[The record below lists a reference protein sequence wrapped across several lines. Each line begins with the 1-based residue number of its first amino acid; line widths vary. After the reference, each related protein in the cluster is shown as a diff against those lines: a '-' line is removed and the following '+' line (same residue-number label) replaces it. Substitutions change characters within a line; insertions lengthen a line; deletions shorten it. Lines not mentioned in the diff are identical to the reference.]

1 MADEAEPRACADGQQ
16 QLGELVGT
24 LDVQQIFKI
33 GAVGKVAGCRVL
45 TGFIRV
51 GCNIRILRENLIL
64 YEGKLQSLRSNKDA
78 VDQVD
83 APNECGMSFDDYQGM
98 EPEDRVEVYKGR
110 DVLDD
115 DEVRSGV
122 EALVRRRIEDTA
134 ASPVAGRVLD
144 AAIDNGYHQQLLD
157 AAIIGL
163 ARFLGDNRD
172 AFRRRAYLQ
181 PLSLLLDVLTVT

>member
-1 MADEAEPRACADGQQ
+1 MAALIRPPPSK

-45 TGFIRV
+45 DGYVRV
-51 GCNIRILRENLIL
+51 GCNIRILRGNLIV

-115 DEVRSGV
+115 DDDDDDE
-122 EALVRRRIEDTA
+122 
-134 ASPVAGRVLD
+134 
-144 AAIDNGYHQQLLD
+144 
-157 AAIIGL
+157 
-163 ARFLGDNRD
+163 
-172 AFRRRAYLQ
+172 
-181 PLSLLLDVLTVT
+181 